1 MEGEREKEREKERER
16 VHNGHSLVYIAA
28 LITLISHII
37 SSYDE

>member
-1 MEGEREKEREKERER
+1 MEGEREKERAQ
-16 VHNGHSLVYIAA
+16 NGHSLVYIAA